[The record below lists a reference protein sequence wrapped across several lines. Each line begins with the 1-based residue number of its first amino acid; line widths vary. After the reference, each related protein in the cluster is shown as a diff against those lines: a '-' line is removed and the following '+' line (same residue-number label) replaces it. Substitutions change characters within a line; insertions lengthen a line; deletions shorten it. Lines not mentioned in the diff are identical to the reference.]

1 MFCLLCLR
9 HREPGRISQSEL
21 VPLRL
26 LPRLMVSLGK
36 RKVTLFQIPP
46 NYLQQRETTK
56 MPANEKRLFHQGS
69 DYDPYSTT
77 IA

>member
-1 MFCLLCLR
+1 MFYLLCLR

-36 RKVTLFQIPP
+36 SKVTLFQIPP

-56 MPANEKRLFHQGS
+56 MPAKEKRLFHQAS
-69 DYDPYSTT
+69 DYPSQHST
-77 IA
+77 